1 MNNKTFEK
9 QALRH
14 GEVVVIP
21 IDALPEGIELE
32 YEGKNHPIGHSETGH
47 HHVLTAD
54 AMVFNPVSAV
64 SNSTAYQF
72 LCKKIWGDDSTLW
85 PEELVPFKAKSGGQI
100 VHQKSFD
107 VHAPID
113 VLKGL
118 YVKYTKRRFNYF
130 SKMMEKVV
138 D

>member
-1 MNNKTFEK
+1 MSKTNFTK
-9 QALRH
+9 KALRH
-14 GEVVVIP
+14 GEVYVIP
-21 IDALPEGIELE
+21 IDVLPEGLE
-32 YEGKNHPIGHSETGH
+32 VEAEGMDHVLGHSETGH

-54 AMVFNPVSAV
+54 AVLYRPISPAYNG
-64 SNSTAYQF
+64 TAYQAI
-72 LCKKIWGDDSTLW
+72 CESIWGERTDLYPD
-85 PEELVPFKAKSGGQI
+85 ELVPFRARTDGKV
-100 VHQKSFD
+100 VHKKTFD

-130 SKMMEKVV
+130 SKLMERVR